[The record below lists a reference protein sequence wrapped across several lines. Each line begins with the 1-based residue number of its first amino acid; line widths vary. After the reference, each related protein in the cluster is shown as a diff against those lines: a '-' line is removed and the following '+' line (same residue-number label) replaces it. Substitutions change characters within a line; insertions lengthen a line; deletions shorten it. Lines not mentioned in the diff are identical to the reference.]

1 MNLNKDLIL
10 KYQRQADRLV
20 AKLGLVP
27 DVAFV
32 AGSGIADALLGFEI
46 IKKIDYIEFPIFPK
60 VGVVGHR
67 NELILLRINN
77 KNILVFLGRFHLYE
91 GNTLETVCSQVLI
104 SHFIGIDKIY
114 LTNAAGG
121 LNPILKPGD
130 LLIVND
136 FINFSSFNLNGIL
149 VPNENDFYRTNHP
162 IIDSEQSSKLSE
174 NMINNGLSHKNG
186 TYLMVTGPYYET
198 RGEIRL
204 MRLFGADV
212 VGMSTYF
219 EAQLASIL
227 GMKASVISLV
237 TNSAKEIKQTVSH
250 QEVTDVAKENNFK
263 IQKLMLSI
271 AKI

>member
-1 MNLNKDLIL
+1 MKLNQNLIL

-27 DVAFV
+27 DIVFV
-32 AGSGIADALLGFEI
+32 AGSGIAEALLEFEV
-46 IKKIDYIEFPIFPK
+46 IKRIDYIEFPIFPK

-67 NELILLRINN
+67 NELILLKIKN
-77 KNILVFLGRFHLYE
+77 KNVLVFLGRFHLYE
-91 GNTLETVCSQVLI
+91 GNPLETVCSQVLV
-104 SHFIGIDKIY
+104 SHFVGIESIY

-130 LLIVND
+130 LVLIDD
-136 FINFSSFNLNGIL
+136 FINFSKFNLNGIIKPDL
-149 VPNENDFYRTNHP
+149 ENFNRTNKP
-162 IIDSEQSSKLSE
+162 IINLDQSINLS
-174 NMINNGLSHKNG
+174 NSLTKNGLIHKKG

-198 RGEIRL
+198 RGEIRM
-204 MRLFGADV
+204 MRLIGGDV

-219 EAQLASIL
+219 EAQLGSIL
-227 GMKASVISLV
+227 GMKVSVISLV
-237 TNSAKEIKQTVSH
+237 TNSAKEIKQAVSH

-271 AKI
+271 AEN

>member
-1 MNLNKDLIL
+1 MKLNQNLIL

-20 AKLGLVP
+20 AKLGIVP
-27 DVAFV
+27 DVSFV
-32 AGSGIADALLGFEI
+32 AGSGIADALLEFEV
-46 IKKIDYIEFPIFPK
+46 IKRIDYIEFPIFPK

-67 NELILLRINN
+67 NELILLKINN
-77 KNILVFLGRFHLYE
+77 KNVLVFLGRFHLYE
-91 GNTLETVCSQVLI
+91 GNSLETICSQVLI
-104 SHFIGIDKIY
+104 SHFMGIDSLY

-130 LLIVND
+130 LLLVDD
-136 FINFSSFNLNGIL
+136 FINFSSYSLKEL
-149 VPNENDFYRTNHP
+149 LLPKEENFYRTNQP
-162 IIDSEQSSKLSE
+162 IIHLEQTIKLSV
-174 NMINNGLSHKNG
+174 NMTNNGLIHKKG

-204 MRLFGADV
+204 MRLIGGDV

-227 GMKASVISLV
+227 GMKVSVISLV

-271 AKI
+271 AKS

>member
-1 MNLNKDLIL
+1 MKLNQNLIL

-20 AKLGLVP
+20 AKLGLIP
-27 DVAFV
+27 DIAFV
-32 AGSGIADALLGFEI
+32 AGSGIADALLEFEV
-46 IKKIDYIEFPIFPK
+46 IKRIDYVEFPIFPK
-60 VGVVGHR
+60 VGVVGHH

-91 GNTLETVCSQVLI
+91 GNSLETVCSQVLI
-104 SHFIGIDKIY
+104 SHFMGIDSIY
-114 LTNAAGG
+114 LSNAAGG

-130 LLIVND
+130 LVLVDD
-136 FINFSSFNLNGIL
+136 FINFSSYNLNEL
-149 VPNENDFYRTNHP
+149 LHPNEMNFYRTNKP
-162 IIDSEQSSKLSE
+162 FINLEQSLNLS
-174 NMINNGLSHKNG
+174 NSMTNDGLSPKEG

-204 MRLFGADV
+204 MRLIGGDV

-227 GMKASVISLV
+227 GMKVSVISLV

-271 AKI
+271 AKS